1 MSTKKELARI
11 KENARKEKIIHE
23 EQLKNLNG
31 KILNNNNITMSI
43 KDINVFINTN
53 NIIKANNTENVK
65 VLKTII
71 EDLFTSKEKL
81 QEGKIIKLSKVVD
94 VNYNIMVKNATTNN
108 VNFNLC

>member
-23 EQLKNLNG
+23 EQLKNLNN
-31 KILNNNNITMSI
+31 KVLNNKIIMNVNNV
-43 KDINVFINTN
+43 NVYIDTN
-53 NIIKANNTENVK
+53 NIIKSNNTENVE
-65 VLKTII
+65 VLRTVI

>member
-1 MSTKKELARI
+1 MSTKKELMRI
-11 KENARKEKIIHE
+11 KQNARKEKETHKQ
-23 EQLKNLNG
+23 QLKNLNS
-31 KILNNNNITMSI
+31 KVLNNKIIMNINNV
-43 KDINVFINTN
+43 NVYIDTN
-53 NIIKANNTENVK
+53 NIIRPNNTENVE

-81 QEGKIIKLSKVVD
+81 QEGKTIKLSKVVD

>member
-23 EQLKNLNG
+23 EQLKNLNR
-31 KILNNNNITMSI
+31 KILNNNNIIMSI

-53 NIIKANNTENVK
+53 NIIKANNTENVE
-65 VLKTII
+65 VLRTVI

-94 VNYNIMVKNATTNN
+94 INYNIMVKNATTNN

>member
-31 KILNNNNITMSI
+31 KILNNNNIIMSI

-53 NIIKANNTENVK
+53 NIIKANNTENVE
-65 VLKTII
+65 VLRTVI

-94 VNYNIMVKNATTNN
+94 VNYNIMVKNTTTNN